1 MRNVRVSHVKE
12 PTPTTASNT
21 YDMCTC
27 TECCRCC
34 CCCLLLLFVIVHLPP
49 EVILRTNS
57 SCTAYCQSFC
67 VANENSSVHPL
78 AVHSLWCGLGFYL
91 YSYLS
96 WPLRALAE
104 PQAGVS
110 HRYPGT
116 IYWDTFVWYNTKYNA
131 RYMEVM
137 KLPISETVH

>member
-1 MRNVRVSHVKE
+1 VKE